1 VHPTSRKEGKP
12 LSPDDNTDNREIT
25 DIIADIHAMVDPLFD
40 AMEWAED
47 EIDAATRRHPA
58 AADRIWRSFLLL
70 RPAHPRMRTEVLY
83 RSHCRELLDR
93 VAAGQDTRPGTAA
106 ECCLALS
113 ETSLQ
118 VPLRT
123 SAVGLYARMWRLA
136 GLPPAPL
143 TDASEHYEALDG
155 ELIDDHE
162 AWLRHKLRQHWRV
175 LPPPDD
181 ASPGRRQAG
190 KAA

>member
-1 VHPTSRKEGKP
+1 M
-12 LSPDDNTDNREIT
+12 L
-25 DIIADIHAMVDPLFD
+25 DPLFD

-47 EIDAATRRHPA
+47 EIDAAKRRHPA

-70 RPAHPRMRTEVLY
+70 RPSSPQMHTEVVY

-93 VAAGQDTRPGTAA
+93 VAAGEDTRPGTAA

-113 ETSLQ
+113 ETSLK

-136 GLPPAPL
+136 GLPPAPITDL
-143 TDASEHYEALDG
+143 TEHYEAIDG
-155 ELIDDHE
+155 ELIDDNE
-162 AWLRHKLRQHWRV
+162 AWLRTKLRQDWRV
-175 LPPPDD
+175 LRP
-181 ASPGRRQAG
+181 AGESSPGRRNRG

>member
-1 VHPTSRKEGKP
+1 M
-12 LSPDDNTDNREIT
+12 L
-25 DIIADIHAMVDPLFD
+25 DPLFD

-58 AADRIWRSFLLL
+58 AADRIQRSFLLL
-70 RPAHPRMRTEVLY
+70 RPSSPQMRTEAVY
-83 RSHCRELLDR
+83 RSHCKELLDR
-93 VAAGQDTRPGTAA
+93 VAAGEDTRPGTAA

-113 ETSLQ
+113 ETSLK

-136 GLPPAPL
+136 GLPPAPITDL
-143 TDASEHYEALDG
+143 TEHYEALDG
-155 ELIDDHE
+155 ALIDDNE
-162 AWLRHKLRQHWRV
+162 AWLRNKLRQDWRTLRPV
-175 LPPPDD
+175 GKS
-181 ASPGRRQAG
+181 AAARRKRR

>member
-1 VHPTSRKEGKP
+1 M
-12 LSPDDNTDNREIT
+12 L
-25 DIIADIHAMVDPLFD
+25 DPLFD
-40 AMEWAED
+40 AMEWAEG
-47 EIDAATRRHPA
+47 EIDAATRRHAA
-58 AADRIWRSFLLL
+58 AADKIQRSFLLL
-70 RPAHPRMRTEVLY
+70 RPAHPSMRTEVVY

-93 VAAGQDTRPGTAA
+93 VAAGEDTRPGTAA

-113 ETSLQ
+113 ETSLK

-143 TDASEHYEALDG
+143 TDRSEHYEALDG
-155 ELIDDHE
+155 QLIDDNE
-162 AWLRHKLRQHWRV
+162 AWLRNKLRQDWRV
-175 LPPPDD
+175 LSPPEAASARRRRPD
-181 ASPGRRQAG
+181 

>member
-1 VHPTSRKEGKP
+1 M
-12 LSPDDNTDNREIT
+12 L
-25 DIIADIHAMVDPLFD
+25 DPLFD
-40 AMEWAED
+40 AMTWAED

-58 AADRIWRSFLLL
+58 VA
-70 RPAHPRMRTEVLY
+70 PAMPRMRTEVLY
-83 RSHCRELLDR
+83 RAHCRELLDR
-93 VAAGQDTRPGTAA
+93 VAAGEDTRPGTAA

-143 TDASEHYEALDG
+143 TEGSEHYEALDG
-155 ELIDDHE
+155 ELIDDNE
-162 AWLRHKLRQHWRV
+162 AWLRHKLRQDWRV
-175 LPPPDD
+175 LAPPAAASARRRRRPD
-181 ASPGRRQAG
+181 